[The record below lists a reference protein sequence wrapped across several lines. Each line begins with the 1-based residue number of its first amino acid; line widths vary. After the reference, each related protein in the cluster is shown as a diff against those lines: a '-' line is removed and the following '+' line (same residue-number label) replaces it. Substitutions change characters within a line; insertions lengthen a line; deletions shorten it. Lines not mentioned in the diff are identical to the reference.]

1 MAEGLWSAKQRLSQ
15 SEHPSLPSLVF
26 PARSISHASPRFIR
40 LGGALAH
47 FGRGLPS
54 SALKKIIYPPG
65 EGLRIPSKQTPSHSG
80 GMKPLQRKQFT

>member
-1 MAEGLWSAKQRLSQ
+1 MECKAEA
-15 SEHPSLPSLVF
+15 PSLPRLVF
-26 PARSISHASPRFIR
+26 PARSVSHASSRFIR

-54 SALKKIIYPPG
+54 SALKKIIYQPG

-80 GMKPLQRKQFT
+80 EMKPLQRKQLT